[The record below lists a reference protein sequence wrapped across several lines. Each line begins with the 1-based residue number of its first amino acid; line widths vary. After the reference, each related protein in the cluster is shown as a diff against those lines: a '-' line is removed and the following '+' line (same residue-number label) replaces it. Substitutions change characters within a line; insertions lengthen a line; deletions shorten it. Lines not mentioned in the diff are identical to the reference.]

1 MATPTSATVRS
12 HFDEPDLAAAATFF
26 SERMGWPVSIDVTNQ
41 RLVVRTG
48 DVLDAFRVQRAL
60 AEPVALELSASLMAG
75 PVIRDNDDRWWT
87 FITDPCQRAN
97 VELAHELRAA
107 HVHAVPPGGEVVI
120 PPVTAPTSWWQ
131 QPQPGRPLPPW
142 SAVVGV
148 ARRVINRG
156 R

>member
-87 FITDPCQRAN
+87 FITDPC
-97 VELAHELRAA
+97 
-107 HVHAVPPGGEVVI
+107 
-120 PPVTAPTSWWQ
+120 
-131 QPQPGRPLPPW
+131 
-142 SAVVGV
+142 
-148 ARRVINRG
+148 
-156 R
+156 